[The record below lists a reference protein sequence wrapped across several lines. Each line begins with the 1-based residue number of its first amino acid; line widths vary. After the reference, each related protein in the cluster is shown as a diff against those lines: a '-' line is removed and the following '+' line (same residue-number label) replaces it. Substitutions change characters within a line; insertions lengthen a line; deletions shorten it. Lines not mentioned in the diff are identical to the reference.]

1 MKTVEQ
7 LADEVRRA
15 AYLAAADTVAPGRSL
30 QTVYA
35 RLSSVDFMFQ
45 EFAAFILTGR
55 KETPEHGNESDHA
68 DRGEVAGVSPDKR
81 TSHRARHPRGAAA
94 GG

>member
-7 LADEVRRA
+7 LAAEVRRA

-35 RLSSVDFMFQ
+35 RLSSVDFIFR
-45 EFAAFILTGR
+45 EFAEFILNG
-55 KETPEHGNESDHA
+55 KKGTPEHGNESNHA
-68 DRGEVAGVSPDKR
+68 GRGEVAGVSPGAR